1 MYSTRIFSDI
11 VECLSHRNSA
21 IRNKSEKMSEF
32 ILEYDRKVDGELGQL
47 AKSIIRKRF
56 ENYNKLWLTNAIGSN
71 YNSAGPSNSSVY
83 GLVNGSY
90 SGDLS
95 LNTLGSNSGGGG
107 GNRFSPDGGGIMMMN
122 NGDRLPTSQEMM
134 NGAKFL
140 NEKVSRLLGLIASF
154 FLSFLTF

>member
-32 ILEYDRKVDGELGQL
+32 ILEYDRKADGELGQL

-56 ENYNKLWLTNAIGSN
+56 ENYNKPWLTNVIGSN
-71 YNSAGPSNSSVY
+71 YSAITGAEPSSSSLY
-83 GLVNGSY
+83 GLVNGSF

-95 LNTLGSNSGGGG
+95 LNTLGSNNGG
-107 GNRFSPDGGGIMMMN
+107 GNRFSPDGGIMMMN
-122 NGDRLPTSQEMM
+122 NGDRLPSSQEMM
-134 NGAKFL
+134 NGAKYL
-140 NEKVSRLLGLIASF
+140 NEKVKVN
-154 FLSFLTF
+154 